1 MDSIKA
7 QRVLGLI
14 GSSSL
19 DGMKAAVISTDGVDV
34 YDRGPFLN
42 VPYDDALRERLR
54 GLYAGGGCSP
64 ELRAELADFCASVVR
79 DIIDSYAETIELI
92 GFHGLI
98 VGKDASEAY
107 EVEIGQE
114 LAAAVNIPVVSR
126 FRAADINAG
135 GQGAPLPAVYH
146 QYISGCCDKP
156 VVVINIGGIS
166 SLTWIGSNGECLAF
180 DTGPGNAAVNDWVF
194 RHGGQHMDYNGRLA
208 ITGKINE
215 PVLASMMRHKFFG
228 KYPPKAASRNMFN
241 EKLEHLE
248 GLSLEDG
255 AATATAYI
263 AESIA
268 YSLALYVPEMP
279 REIIICGGGARNPSL
294 LRFLRR
300 RIEKAELKTAE
311 DIGLNA
317 EAVEAQAFAYM
328 AARRRHH
335 LPSTFPGTTGVAEP
349 VICGEVFEPPLA
361 ER

>member
-54 GLYAGGGCSP
+54 GLYAGGECSS
-64 ELRAELADFCASVVR
+64 ELRAELTDFCASVVR
-79 DIIDSYAETIELI
+79 DIIDSYTETIELI

-114 LAAAVNIPVVSR
+114 LAAAVGIPVVSR

-180 DTGPGNAAVNDWVF
+180 DTGPGNAPINDWVLK
-194 RHGGQHMDYNGRLA
+194 HAGQHMDYNGKLA
-208 ITGKINE
+208 ALGKVNGK
-215 PVLASMMRHKFFG
+215 VLAALMRHKYFAQ
-228 KYPPKAASRNMFN
+228 YPPKSIDRNIF
-241 EKLEHLE
+241 
-248 GLSLEDG
+248 
-255 AATATAYI
+255 
-263 AESIA
+263 
-268 YSLALYVPEMP
+268 
-279 REIIICGGGARNPSL
+279 
-294 LRFLRR
+294 
-300 RIEKAELKTAE
+300 
-311 DIGLNA
+311 
-317 EAVEAQAFAYM
+317 Q
-328 AARRRHH
+328 
-335 LPSTFPGTTGVAEP
+335 
-349 VICGEVFEPPLA
+349 EV
-361 ER
+361 R